1 MPTLKAEM
9 ALLPLA
15 SLWVVAA
22 QGVSMPLAVAVLTA
36 VVLGLLVIRRLSR
49 GVQVGAPLFWLGA
62 LAAWVTAEALGQ
74 PVPWDHAAHL
84 VACAWAAVG
93 LALVSAH
100 PSGQRWL
107 RHAAVVA
114 GGLSALWLLLE
125 RLGLGGR
132 PGGPFLNPNLAA
144 APVAL
149 ALALV
154 LSQRRRAWHGP
165 VVVLLLVGVWASASR
180 AGALAVLAVALVL
193 AWGRLKPRQ
202 LLGAGALAL
211 VAASFLAWRLATD
224 RDPLRFERLRIWR
237 AAWQVGW
244 AYAPWGTG
252 PGGLSSA
259 VLAFNFPREGE
270 FARFARI
277 PDLAEN
283 DLLQAFASLGM
294 PGLALAA
301 GLAASLLGRGW
312 RRGPRVLAPL
322 VVVACFSA
330 FHTQLPWPAGAL
342 LAVAAGSFSGRSR
355 LRLSFPLALMLVT
368 PMGVWVAGGLPW
380 PAGWPGDRLGALQR
394 SIQQA
399 LQAPDRAE
407 QLASALVR
415 AEELVRL
422 APRSGESYRT
432 LALVQ
437 YHLARALRDGSLMEH
452 AVGSFR
458 HAHQLNSNDVWA
470 FYGEGL
476 AWLALGEAA
485 RGRAAFTRALQ
496 LEPNCVR
503 CWLSLAQA
511 QLFSGDTA
519 AASQSWEKAHRVRR
533 NARGQVFVS
542 RYEAELAAWDPML
555 AERLRES
562 LGVKP

>member
-1 MPTLKAEM
+1 MPTLKPEM

-15 SLWVVAA
+15 GLWVVAA
-22 QGVSMPLAVAVLTA
+22 QGVSMPLVLAVLTA
-36 VVLGLLVIRRLSR
+36 VVLGLLLIRRLSR
-49 GVQVGAPLFWLGA
+49 GVRVGPPLLWLGA

-74 PVPWDHAAHL
+74 PVPWDQAAHL
-84 VACAWAAVG
+84 VACAWAAAG

-100 PSGQRWL
+100 PNGRWWL
-107 RHAAVVA
+107 RHAAVGA
-114 GGLSALWLLLE
+114 GALCALWLLLE
-125 RLGLGGR
+125 RLALGSR

-144 APVAL
+144 VPVAM

-165 VVVLLLVGVWASASR
+165 VVVLLLAGVWASASR

-193 AWGRLKPRQ
+193 VWGRLGSRQ

-211 VAASFLAWRLATD
+211 VAATFLTWRMATD

-237 AAWQVGW
+237 AAWQVAW

-252 PGGLSSA
+252 PAGFSSA
-259 VLAFNFPREGE
+259 VLAFNFAREGE

-322 VVVACFSA
+322 AVVACFSA

-342 LAVAAGSFSGRSR
+342 LAVAAGDFSGRVR
-355 LRLSFPLALMLVT
+355 LRLSFPLALLLVT
-368 PMGVWVAGGLPW
+368 PMGVWVACGLPW
-380 PAGWPGDRLGALQR
+380 PAGWPGDRLGFLQR
-394 SIQQA
+394 QIQQA
-399 LQAPDRAE
+399 LQAPSQAE

-422 APRSGESYRT
+422 APRSGSSYRA
-432 LALVQ
+432 LGLVQ
-437 YHLARALRDGSLMEH
+437 YHLARALRDGSLMEQ

-458 HAHQLNSNDVWA
+458 RAQQLNGNDVWA
-470 FYGEGL
+470 FSGEGL
-476 AWLALGEAA
+476 AWLALGDAA
-485 RGRAAFTRALQ
+485 RGRAAFTRAVQ
-496 LEPNCVR
+496 LEPNCVP

-511 QLFSGDTA
+511 QLFSGETA
-519 AASQSWEKAHRVRR
+519 AARESWEKALRVRR
-533 NARGQVFVS
+533 SARGQVFVS
-542 RYEAELAAWDPML
+542 RYEAELAAWDPLL

-562 LGVKP
+562 LGVQP